1 MSPATLVHSLVVGLI
16 TGSFYA
22 FLALAFA
29 LVLAI
34 TRVLNLAHG
43 ELVVLGGYIGYSL
56 WKAWGLP
63 LPLLVPLAALASLPL
78 GVIWR
83 GLLGRVREPLQLNSL
98 VLTFGLGLLLQNLM
112 LGVWAGDYRLIAG
125 DGGPPLALGGIA
137 LPPGRLLVAAI
148 SLGTVAGLHLALM
161 RTRWGTAL
169 RATSLDPE
177 AAALMGINTDRA
189 SLTSFLLA
197 AAIAGGGGVLFA
209 TFHYLHPAAGV
220 ELTLLAIALSILGG
234 VGRLSGLF
242 LGGLLIGVV
251 EALALTW
258 AGPEWRE
265 LVVAAIV
272 LLLLLL
278 RPRGLAAGRGHP

>member
-1 MSPATLVHSLVVGLI
+1 VSPAALVHSLAVGLV

-63 LPLLVPLAALASLPL
+63 PLLLVPLAALASLPL
-78 GVIWR
+78 GAIWR
-83 GLLGRVREPLQLNSL
+83 GLLGRVREPVELNSL

-125 DGGPPLALGGIA
+125 DAAPPLALGGIA
-137 LPPGRLLVAAI
+137 LPRGRLLVAAI
-148 SLGTVAGLHLALM
+148 SLGTVGALHLVLT

-177 AAALMGINTDRA
+177 AAGLMGINTDRA

-234 VGRLSGLF
+234 VGRLSGLL

-278 RPRGLAAGRGHP
+278 RSRGLVAGRGH